1 MEKYGVPWG
10 FQSESVKEKIETTLL
25 DKYGVRSL
33 FQLPEVR
40 EKAMNAISENIDE
53 VNLKKATTSLANYG
67 ETSWTKTDWGRAK
80 MQKIASS
87 DAMIKRKSLTM
98 HKK

>member
-10 FQSESVKEKIETTLL
+10 VQSESIKEKIETTFL
-25 DKYGVRSL
+25 DKYGVRSSL
-33 FQLPEVR
+33 QLPEVR

-53 VNLKKATTSLANYG
+53 VNRKKATTSLANYG

-80 MQKIASS
+80 IQKIASS
-87 DAMIKRKSLTM
+87 DEMVNYSAINCQAS
-98 HKK
+98 

>member
-53 VNLKKATTSLANYG
+53 VNLKKQPHLLLITEKHHGQRLIGA
-67 ETSWTKTDWGRAK
+67 E
-80 MQKIASS
+80 QKC
-87 DAMIKRKSLTM
+87 
-98 HKK
+98 KK